1 LTAGLEVAAGDGG
14 IESGHEVS
22 SRLIKAGSLQPA
34 GVLLDRQ
41 VTVGHL
47 GAGDLGDNPRELG

>member
-14 IESGHEVS
+14 VESGHEMS
-22 SRLIKAGSLQPA
+22 RRLIKAGSLQPG
-34 GVLLDRQ
+34 GVLLGGQ

-47 GAGDLGDNPRELG
+47 GAGDLGDDPRELG